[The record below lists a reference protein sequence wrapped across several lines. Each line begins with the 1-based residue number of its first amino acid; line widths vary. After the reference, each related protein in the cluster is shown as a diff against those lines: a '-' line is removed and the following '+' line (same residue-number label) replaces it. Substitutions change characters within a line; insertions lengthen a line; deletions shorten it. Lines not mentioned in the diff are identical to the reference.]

1 MIRLDKIDPER
12 VNDVISGKRTD
23 RGCGLTTARL
33 LQLFSRARP
42 ENDGKKYLFVGETRD
57 QVRELYRQFYYW
69 LDETKVYVNMDIAR
83 MKYDVTFPKP
93 PTPPGIWAQIVAF
106 FKKPYESPKIR
117 FDFTSAGIVDTRARH
132 YNKIILDVT
141 SFTYNNNR
149 KRITRAL
156 QAEYDG

>member
-1 MIRLDKIDPER
+1 MIRLDKIDTKR
-12 VNDVISGKRTD
+12 VNDVLAHNRTE

-33 LQLFSRARP
+33 LRMLSYARP
-42 ENDGKKYLFVGETRD
+42 ENNEKKYLFVGETRD

-93 PTPPGIWAQIVAF
+93 STPPGIWAQIVAF
-106 FKKPYESPKIR
+106 LKKPYESPKIR
-117 FDFTSAGIVDTRARH
+117 FDFTSAGVVDTRALH

-149 KRITRAL
+149 KRISEAFR
-156 QAEYDG
+156 AEYDG